1 MRIHLECFT
10 IQSYNYRYSQR
21 YSYRYSYRY
30 STIIVTGIVQYRYSY
45 WIDLRDYTSS
55 TGSGTQYSC
64 SLYGLRSTCVK
75 DMRQCVYSRLHTVEY
90 SRVSLQVQ
98 RSAFQFGLR
107 L

>member
-55 TGSGTQYSC
+55 TGSGTQYSR
-64 SLYGLRSTCVK
+64 SLYGLRS
-75 DMRQCVYSRLHTVEY
+75 
-90 SRVSLQVQ
+90 LQVQ
-98 RSAFQFGLR
+98 RSVRQFGLR